1 LENAVSFDM
10 SDLKPVSAAVS
21 VAVLLAIGSLTIVPA
36 TAKEGV
42 ARCRAIRHGIQR
54 RDCFESLRENSQE
67 SPRAKAKDTSPPLT
81 PDDPATMSSID
92 HPSAALGR
100 PLCVDREA
108 LAAMLIAGVF
118 ASSPT
123 EVATNG
129 CQTIPWNAQIELLER
144 YPSGLPFLR
153 VIKVKMT
160 SPAQSDSTV
169 GFTIETGR

>member
-1 LENAVSFDM
+1 MENAVPFDV
-10 SDLKPVSAAVS
+10 SDLKSVSVAVS
-21 VAVLLAIGSLTIVPA
+21 VAVLLAIGRLTIVPA
-36 TAKEGV
+36 TAKEGA
-42 ARCRAIRHGIQR
+42 ARCRAIRHGVQR
-54 RDCFESLRENSQE
+54 RDCFESLREKSQ
-67 SPRAKAKDTSPPLT
+67 KAKDTSPPLT

-100 PLCVDREA
+100 PLCADREA
-108 LAAMLIAGVF
+108 LAAILIAGVF

-129 CQTIPWNAQIELLER
+129 CEVIPWNAQIELLER
-144 YPSGLPFLR
+144 YPSGLHFLR

-160 SPAQSDSTV
+160 SPARSDSTV

>member
-1 LENAVSFDM
+1 MSFDM
-10 SDLKPVSAAVS
+10 SDLKRVSVAVS

-42 ARCRAIRHGIQR
+42 ARCRAIRHGVQR
-54 RDCFESLRENSQE
+54 RDCFESLRQKSQE
-67 SPRAKAKDTSPPLT
+67 SQKAKAKDTSPRLT

-92 HPSAALGR
+92 RPSAALGR
-100 PLCVDREA
+100 PFCADREA

-129 CQTIPWNAQIELLER
+129 CEVIPWNAQIELLER
-144 YPSGLPFLR
+144 YPSGLHFLR

-160 SPAQSDSTV
+160 SPARSDSTV
-169 GFTIETGR
+169 GSTIETAAS